1 MICFICNKYISFV
14 YTRWYLCCNALLQ
27 IKLDNSILSLSIKII
42 VFPKTFLLKWKQ
54 NIPEQHLFHSSMF
67 SFLALSAILLPLSA
81 QFIKLIPFIC
91 LRFFLHY
98 VPYWLQDL
106 RNIPYSLRWNAYWYP
121 IQSSVRFSVPLCWKA
136 SIRCPAAYLHYK

>member
-1 MICFICNKYISFV
+1 MICFICNKYISFA

-81 QFIKLIPFIC
+81 QCMTPFIR
-91 LRFFLHY
+91 LRFFFAFTTAMDTKKTEPFKSSVLHRNHISY
-98 VPYWLQDL
+98 IFLFWLQKTVFL
-106 RNIPYSLRWNAYWYP
+106 S
-121 IQSSVRFSVPLCWKA
+121 FF
-136 SIRCPAAYLHYK
+136 